1 MYPDVQPGQSRWAKC
16 SASGP
21 AALQHH
27 LAAHAHHSQTLVI
40 SVFKGTRRKP
50 GHIYSKPST
59 QHIWGFGVPAA
70 DATKCTSW
78 LPTICLGHHKTGPC
92 KGNLSEEPF
101 AACLICHMRYYI
113 GGGKKKAFFSPPP
126 KWAFLPPCA
135 SLEINFQHLAAFSHD
150 SARLPWPGASLIL
163 LLHQRCLYLIDPPAS
178 ERERE
183 EREALIAH

>member
-1 MYPDVQPGQSRWAKC
+1 MGKC

-27 LAAHAHHSQTLVI
+27 LAAHAHHSQDFMI

-50 GHIYSKPST
+50 GHIYLKPST

-78 LPTICLGHHKTGPC
+78 LPTVCSGHHKTGPC
-92 KGNLSEEPF
+92 KGNLSKEPF
-101 AACLICHMRYYI
+101 AACLICHMRDYI
-113 GGGKKKAFFSPPP
+113 GGRKKKLFFFSPPP

-135 SLEINFQHLAAFSHD
+135 SLEINFQQLAAFSHD
-150 SARLPWPGASLIL
+150 SVQLPWPGTSLIL

-183 EREALIAH
+183 GREALMAH